1 MGKELSS
8 HWHSGR
14 ERKKLKRKVVW
25 GLRKGHDRLSNFWVY
40 CSHQHSSELT
50 SNYLDECAYAGV
62 HVNEYVCVVDC
73 VPQWCWGQQCP
84 GMAVWTRE
92 RPGAQLTDDWGHRL
106 TSQTAIKGTKYE
118 YYLKVRQKHTH
129 THTHEPAHV
138 VYHSGTVDS
147 SCWWCSDPQ
156 PEFLHSSK
164 LEWARYMTH
173 TLLREK
179 TNKNIHRFTAVIK
192 GTSN

>member
-1 MGKELSS
+1 MYAEDS
-8 HWHSGR
+8 HSWCCCLEPPSAPPP
-14 ERKKLKRKVVW
+14 ERKTDCWLNWICSLFPLPCRKTRLDSDFWFSFLLTYHLTDGERTVLTLAFWTWKKKVEEE
-25 GLRKGHDRLSNFWVY
+25 GSVRFTNGHDRLSNFWVY

-92 RPGAQLTDDWGHRL
+92 RPGAQLTDDSGHRL

-118 YYLKVRQKHTH
+118 YYSKVR
-129 THTHEPAHV
+129 
-138 VYHSGTVDS
+138 
-147 SCWWCSDPQ
+147 
-156 PEFLHSSK
+156 
-164 LEWARYMTH
+164 
-173 TLLREK
+173 
-179 TNKNIHRFTAVIK
+179 
-192 GTSN
+192 